1 MPKNTSPSPSGL
13 PRVQLNIRVDPE
25 VKAWFESEGI
35 NPALFLEAAA
45 LAEKRLRSAGKGFAK
60 KSKK

>member
-1 MPKNTSPSPSGL
+1 MPKNMQPSPSGL
-13 PRVQLNIRVDPE
+13 PRVQLNMRVDPE
-25 VKAWFESEGI
+25 IKAWLEQQQI

-45 LAEKRLRSAGKGFAK
+45 LAEKKLRSAGKGFG